1 MARGESGDYWKLTRA
16 IAHIGMSM
24 MREHPWTVVLSP
36 LLAAVPL
43 VTLGNL
49 LRETWFAHAWG
60 RKLAA
65 GPALPQLETQE
76 AFLRCGSSSA
86 SS

>member
-1 MARGESGDYWKLTRA
+1 VHGKSGGYGKLTCSVLE
-16 IAHIGMSM
+16 IGISM
-24 MREHPWTVVLSP
+24 MREHPWALLLSP

-43 VTLGNL
+43 VTAGNL
-49 LRETWFAHAWG
+49 LREIHFAHAWG
-60 RKLAA
+60 RRLDRGAA
-65 GPALPQLETQE
+65 FTQE